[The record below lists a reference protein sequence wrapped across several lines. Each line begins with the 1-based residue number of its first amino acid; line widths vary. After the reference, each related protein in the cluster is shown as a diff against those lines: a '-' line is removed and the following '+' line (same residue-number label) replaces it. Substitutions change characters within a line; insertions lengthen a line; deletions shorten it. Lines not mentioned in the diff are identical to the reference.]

1 MATTL
6 YSTLLHTLHSKICIL
21 HYTLY
26 NLHSALYT
34 LHSALFISGC
44 QGTLLLSPN
53 AIEETAVFIDQ
64 GGKRNNLI
72 IFTIYVVA
80 FLHSSRKETEK
91 DYTKNNNWNYQ
102 DDFPYYYICLNS
114 RYRYR
119 SLKLGPAFS
128 DLLEK
133 QDKCKYR
140 CNLSAWLQTLQT
152 EPLVHSAALFQ
163 IIISSHLK

>member
-1 MATTL
+1 MALQNTLNNKITFSIFKKNLLLKMATTL
-6 YSTLLHTLHSKICIL
+6 YSTLLHRLHSKICIL
-21 HYTLY
+21 HYTLQSALCT
-26 NLHSALYT
+26 LHSALCTLHSALCT

-91 DYTKNNNWNYQ
+91 DWIIPN
-102 DDFPYYYICLNS
+102 II
-114 RYRYR
+114 
-119 SLKLGPAFS
+119 
-128 DLLEK
+128 
-133 QDKCKYR
+133 
-140 CNLSAWLQTLQT
+140 T
-152 EPLVHSAALFQ
+152 ETIRMTCR
-163 IIISSHLK
+163 IITYV